1 MMGLWDLGGMA
12 QALPEIFGAK
22 VALVPLDPGPYG
34 AMAYPRWLPLL
45 KFRVQWYGA
54 AGYGN
59 VFAMHTRALGGRME
73 LATLVFTPNAGGDVP
88 LLLVD
93 VMSMGKKRAAFVEY
107 YDCTKDGAPGGALAA
122 TGAKFTDLPDYPE
135 KPAWYVARRTP
146 YSLIKGGVGADGWR
160 LWAMLAAAVEAYG
173 ENCRRH
179 TEAREANRAGLAAFI
194 GQMIRQG
201 NPASATLERVLG
213 KAGAERFFRTL
224 VMPETYKTKIE
235 AGGKGL

>member
-73 LATLVFTPNAGGDVP
+73 LATLVFTPNVGGDVP

-146 YSLIKGGVGADGWR
+146 YSLIKGAWERMDGGFGPCWR
-160 LWAMLAAAVEAYG
+160 LRWKPMGRIAAG
-173 ENCRRH
+173 TQRPGRQTGQGLRRLSG
-179 TEAREANRAGLAAFI
+179 R
-194 GQMIRQG
+194 
-201 NPASATLERVLG
+201 
-213 KAGAERFFRTL
+213 
-224 VMPETYKTKIE
+224 
-235 AGGKGL
+235 

>member
-73 LATLVFTPNAGGDVP
+73 LATLVFTPNVGGDVP

-107 YDCTKDGAPGGALAA
+107 YDCTKEGAPGGAMAA
-122 TGAKFTDLPDYPE
+122 AGAKFTDLPDRLVCGPAHAVFPYQRGRGSGWDAALGHAGGCGGSLWGELPQAHRGPGS
-135 KPAWYVARRTP
+135 KPGRACGVYRADDPAGESCFRHIGTGAG
-146 YSLIKGGVGADGWR
+146 KGGGGAVFPHPG
-160 LWAMLAAAVEAYG
+160 
-173 ENCRRH
+173 H
-179 TEAREANRAGLAAFI
+179 AGNL
-194 GQMIRQG
+194 
-201 NPASATLERVLG
+201 
-213 KAGAERFFRTL
+213 
-224 VMPETYKTKIE
+224 
-235 AGGKGL
+235 